1 MDNDFATGYALGS
14 DSNGGNCNNGGF
26 WGGDG
31 WWAIIIFAMIF
42 GWGRGGFGGFGGG
55 GASTD
60 PGLQGLATR
69 ADVNEAIAFNGVE
82 RGISAIQQGI
92 CDSTYAL
99 NNSITSGFN
108 NTNVALLQGFNG
120 VQSQMCN
127 MAAQAQDCC
136 CQTQRAIDGVNYNM
150 ATNTCAIQ
158 NTIQG
163 STRDILENNNSNT
176 RAILDFLTQSKIDSL
191 QAENQSLKLAASQA
205 NQNSYLTATLDA
217 QTSELIRR
225 INPMPVP
232 AYQVPAPYPYCGA
245 YNNLVISQAVAFT
258 GGNLEINLPAGS
270 YNNGEKYCVVV
281 GQAIPDTT
289 TINAPVY
296 FTIGTGTTLYPMTK
310 RNCAQVTACGIR
322 TRTKYSL
329 CVVTT
334 PTGGSFRMLGT
345 PCCSP
350 SNNLTSIDG
359 GAAPAPTA

>member
-92 CDSTYAL
+92 CDSTFAL
-99 NNSITSGFN
+99 NNTMTNGFHGVDTAICNLGYQTQTGFN
-108 NTNVALLQGFNG
+108 SLG
-120 VQSQMCN
+120 
-127 MAAQAQDCC
+127 AQLAQCC
-136 CQTQRAIDGVNYNM
+136 CDTQAAIQGVRYDM
-150 ATNTCAIQ
+150 ATQACDTRNTIQ
-158 NTIQG
+158 NT
-163 STRDILENNNSNT
+163 TRDILDNNNANT
-176 RAILDFLTQSKIDSL
+176 RAILDFLTQDKISSL
-191 QAENQSLKLAASQA
+191 QSENQALKFQASQA

-245 YNNLVISQAVAFT
+245 YNN
-258 GGNLEINLPAGS
+258 G
-270 YNNGEKYCVVV
+270 
-281 GQAIPDTT
+281 
-289 TINAPVY
+289 
-296 FTIGTGTTLYPMTK
+296 
-310 RNCAQVTACGIR
+310 CG
-322 TRTKYSL
+322 
-329 CVVTT
+329 C
-334 PTGGSFRMLGT
+334 G
-345 PCCSP
+345 C
-350 SNNLTSIDG
+350 
-359 GAAPAPTA
+359 